1 MYDGATY
8 ITPYSS
14 NCLMRPTACYEVVYH
29 ARQSSL
35 ARRKFRVGLGK
46 APPKLWRARESRLA
60 LTSYQGDEG
69 CIKQPKV
76 VHHTFGSSMNHWG
89 IQSSRS
95 TSSERFILEV
105 MVEKMR
111 RFCRLSGMGN
121 SIFRSNLPG
130 RRRAG
135 SRVSDRL
142 VAMIT
147 CVRTCLGERRW
158 WGVEGR

>member
-1 MYDGATY
+1 MY
-8 ITPYSS
+8 P
-14 NCLMRPTACYEVVYH
+14 
-29 ARQSSL
+29 
-35 ARRKFRVGLGK
+35 
-46 APPKLWRARESRLA
+46 
-60 LTSYQGDEG
+60 
-69 CIKQPKV
+69 
-76 VHHTFGSSMNHWG
+76 WG

-135 SRVSDRL
+135 SSVSDRL

-147 CVRTCLGERRW
+147 YVCTCLVREDGEGAMRRRHSHIHNCMSTSQAHTSAHSLN
-158 WGVEGR
+158 V